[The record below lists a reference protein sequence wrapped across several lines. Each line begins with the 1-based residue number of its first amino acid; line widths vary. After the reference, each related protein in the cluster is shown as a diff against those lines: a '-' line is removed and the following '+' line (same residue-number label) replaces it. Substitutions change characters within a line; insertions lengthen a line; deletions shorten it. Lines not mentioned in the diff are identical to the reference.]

1 MKLTIKVKPNN
12 KKPGL
17 EFVSE
22 SECIAKL
29 KSPPV
34 DGKANEEL
42 IVQLAKHFR
51 IPKSNVEI
59 VSGLSSKTKVVSIL
73 GID

>member
-12 KKPGL
+12 KQPGL
-17 EFVSE
+17 EFLSKTD
-22 SECIAKL
+22 CIARL

-42 IVQLAKHFR
+42 IEVLSKHFH
-51 IPKSNVEI
+51 IPKKNISI
-59 VSGLSSKTKVVSIL
+59 LSGFSSKSKLVSIL
-73 GID
+73 PKD